1 MSSIIDTAL
10 DQSILIVDDDQD
22 IRESLRDMLQHEGYS
37 VHLAGTGADAIREA
51 TQAHYGAVILDIGLP
66 DLDGHAVLSALNQA
80 DPQLPVII
88 LTGDGTE
95 RNTIGPITRGA
106 FAYMVKPYSSAEVR
120 AVIRRAC
127 GVRALSVKAEH
138 VEHALSESEERFRSV
153 VQSTSDA
160 VVIAEDSGRIVFW
173 NTSAQRMFLYTD
185 DEVLGQP
192 LTMIMPARYREAHQ
206 RGLEHVTLTG
216 ESPMLGRPTE
226 LCGLRKDGTEFP
238 LELSL
243 AVWKT
248 TQCMCFGGIIRDITE
263 RKRVETALR
272 TSEERFRQLAENI
285 KEVFWLT
292 DVAHTEMIYIS
303 PAYEEIWGRSC
314 DSLYCRPRSWID
326 AVHPDDRDR
335 VTAALRMEARGGYH
349 EEYRIVRPDGTI
361 RWIRDRAFPIR
372 DDSGAVYRIAGI
384 AECIT
389 DQKVVDQRQ
398 AAQYA
403 VTRTLAEA
411 GTLTEAGAILLQ
423 AVCEGL
429 GWDVGAIWTADEP
442 AGVLRCLEL
451 WHSPRLTTHPFVTFT
466 KETIFSKGIGLPGR
480 VWNSGEPAWI
490 ADVTHDPNFPRA
502 PMAALAELHGAL
514 AFPIKLNGEVYGVVE
529 LFSRDTCRPHEDILK
544 MLGAMGSQIGQFM
557 ERRRAQKALHRAYDK
572 LDAILVSLPCL
583 VLIVDEDLRVA
594 YANPQAHA
602 HLRPELSTLIGSGLQ
617 EVFPLPASQWAR
629 LVEDLQSAA
638 CHGASM
644 EERDIETRKHVYR
657 YRPFPIT
664 LHSHPRQ
671 QAGLV
676 MWDVTEQKQLQDQLI
691 QAEKLS
697 SLGTLVS
704 GMAHEIN
711 NPVQG
716 ILGMAEIILQED
728 DPEKVK
734 QYARDIVQCSM
745 HVGTVVRNFACY
757 ARPASR
763 DGEMDIDV
771 CERIGE
777 AVRLVQRCPQFGH
790 VGVVTDF
797 QRTPTFRARR
807 TEIDQVF
814 VNVISNAVEAMNG
827 AGQLTLRACLRDDKV
842 TVTIQD
848 TGCGIPSHLLGKIF
862 DPFVTTKDPGKG
874 TGLGLSIVYKI
885 VAKYGGR
892 IAVDSEEGH
901 GSTFTIEFPTTQV

>member
-1 MSSIIDTAL
+1 MSTATDVAL

-22 IRESLRDMLQHEGYS
+22 IRESLRDMLQHEGYC
-37 VHLAGTGADAIREA
+37 VQVAGTGADAIREVA
-51 TQAHYGAVILDIGLP
+51 EARYGAVILDIGLP
-66 DLDGHAVLSALNQA
+66 DLDGHAVLRALSQA

-95 RNTIGPITRGA
+95 QNTIGPMTRGA
-106 FAYMVKPYSSAEVR
+106 FAYMVKPYSSAQVK

-127 GVRALSVKAEH
+127 DVRALSVKAQH

-160 VVIAEDSGRIVFW
+160 IVIAEGSGRIVFW

-206 RGLEHVTLTG
+206 RGLERVISTG
-216 ESPMLGRPTE
+216 ASRIVGHPIE

-243 AVWKT
+243 AVWKRAEQT
-248 TQCMCFGGIIRDITE
+248 CFGGIIRDITE
-263 RKRVETALR
+263 RKRT
-272 TSEERFRQLAENI
+272 ERAQ
-285 KEVFWLT
+285 V
-292 DVAHTEMIYIS
+292 
-303 PAYEEIWGRSC
+303 
-314 DSLYCRPRSWID
+314 
-326 AVHPDDRDR
+326 
-335 VTAALRMEARGGYH
+335 
-349 EEYRIVRPDGTI
+349 
-361 RWIRDRAFPIR
+361 
-372 DDSGAVYRIAGI
+372 
-384 AECIT
+384 
-389 DQKVVDQRQ
+389 
-398 AAQYA
+398 AQYA
-403 VTRTLAEA
+403 VTRALAEA
-411 GTLTEAGAILLQ
+411 ASLTEVGARILQ

-429 GWDVGAIWTADEP
+429 NWDMGAIWTTDEP
-442 AGVLRCLEL
+442 TGVLRCLEL
-451 WHSPRLTTHPFVTFT
+451 WHSYTLAGHPFVAST
-466 KETIFSKGIGLPGR
+466 KEMVFHKGIGLPGR

-490 ADVTHDPNFPRA
+490 SDVTQDPHFPRA
-502 PMAALAELHGAL
+502 PMAALAGLHGAL
-514 AFPIKLNGEVYGVVE
+514 AFPIKLNGEVYGVAE
-529 LFSRDTCRPHEDILK
+529 FFSRDTCRPHEELLK
-544 MLGAMGSQIGQFM
+544 MLSAVGSQIGQFM
-557 ERRRAQKALHRAYDK
+557 ERRRAQAAFHQAHDT
-572 LDAILVSLPCL
+572 LDAILISLPCL
-583 VLIVDEDLRVA
+583 VLIVDENLRVS
-594 YANPQAHA
+594 YANPQANA

-617 EVFPLPASQWAR
+617 EVVTLPAHQWTR
-629 LVEDLQSAA
+629 LVEDVQRVA
-638 CHGASM
+638 CHGGSM
-644 EERDIETRKHVYR
+644 EERDIEIRKHVYR
-657 YRPFPIT
+657 YRPFPIM
-664 LHSHPRQ
+664 LRRYPKQ

-716 ILGMAEIILQED
+716 ILGMAEIILHED

-734 QYARDIVQCSM
+734 QYAKDIVECST
-745 HVGTVVRNFACY
+745 HVGSVVRNFACY

-763 DGEMDIDV
+763 DGEIDIDV
-771 CERIGE
+771 CERITE

-790 VGVVTDF
+790 VNVVTEF
-797 QRTPTFRARR
+797 QPTLTFRARR

-814 VNVISNAVEAMNG
+814 VNIISNAVEAMG
-827 AGQLTLRACLRDDKV
+827 GTGQLTLRAGLHDEKV
-842 TVTIQD
+842 TVSIQD
-848 TGCGIPSHLLGKIF
+848 TGCGIPPHLLGKIF

-892 IAVDSEEGH
+892 ITVESEEGQ
-901 GSTFTIEFPTTQV
+901 GSTFTIEFPTTRV